1 MRPGR
6 TILAVAI
13 GTADSLTAHAVCA
26 AAGVRDGLRTAQF
39 YMRDLS
45 HADGAAPHTVTSLSR
60 SVAMSARFLD
70 WLLDKAADWSVRLL
84 VPQWRDLP
92 SPFAPGMSG
101 EVVTAIRQNR
111 LVLTSL
117 FTAYFFRAARHILEQ
132 CTDTPNLILEHRI
145 DAARR
150 LMASEA
156 EAGAGSD
163 AAQLLGKALL
173 YLVEADA
180 IVRVGRVKADYS
192 LLQGRDP
199 NIAVMATACLAL
211 LLAEDGK
218 PIESV
223 DEDEFFLIAGA
234 LLAPRLDA
242 MAAAIAARDVGKL
255 AQELRA
261 VHDLY

>member
-6 TILAVAI
+6 IILAIAI

-45 HADGAAPHTVTSLSR
+45 HADGAAPQSVTSLSR
-60 SVAMSARFLD
+60 LVGMTARFAD
-70 WLLDKAADWSVRLL
+70 WLLNTAADWSVRLL
-84 VPQWRDLP
+84 VPKWRDLP
-92 SPFAPGMSG
+92 SPFSPGMSG

-150 LMASEA
+150 LMARESEA
-156 EAGAGSD
+156 VEGSD

-173 YLVEADA
+173 YLVETDA

-199 NIAVMATACLAL
+199 NTAVMATACLAL

-234 LLAPRLDA
+234 LLAPRLET
-242 MAAAIAARDVGKL
+242 MAEAIAKRDVKSL

-261 VHDLY
+261 VQDLY

>member
-1 MRPGR
+1 MA
-6 TILAVAI
+6 IAI

-45 HADGAAPHTVTSLSR
+45 SADGAAPHSVTALSR
-60 SVAMSARFLD
+60 IVGNVARFAD
-70 WLLDKAADWSVRLL
+70 WFLDKAADWSVRLF

-92 SPFAPGMSG
+92 SPFSPGMSS

-132 CTDTPNLILEHRI
+132 CTETPNLILEHRI

-156 EAGAGSD
+156 ETVAQSD
-163 AAQLLGKALL
+163 AEALLGKALL

-180 IVRVGRVKADYS
+180 IVRVGQVKAKYS

-218 PIESV
+218 PIDSV

-242 MAAAIAARDVGKL
+242 MVDAIAARDIGAL
-255 AQELRA
+255 ARVLRA
-261 VHDLY
+261 VQELY